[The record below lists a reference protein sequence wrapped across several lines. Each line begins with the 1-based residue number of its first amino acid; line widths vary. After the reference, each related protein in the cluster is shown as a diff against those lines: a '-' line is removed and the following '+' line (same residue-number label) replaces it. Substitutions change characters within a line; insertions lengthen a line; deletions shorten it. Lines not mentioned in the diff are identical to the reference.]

1 MTGQVAVGDVAGQ
14 VAAVGDVAGQVAAVG
29 EVAVAVL
36 AAAAD
41 AFDTCDKN

>member
-1 MTGQVAVGDVAGQ
+1 MAGQVAVGEVVGQGKVAGQ
-14 VAAVGDVAGQVAAVG
+14 VVVG